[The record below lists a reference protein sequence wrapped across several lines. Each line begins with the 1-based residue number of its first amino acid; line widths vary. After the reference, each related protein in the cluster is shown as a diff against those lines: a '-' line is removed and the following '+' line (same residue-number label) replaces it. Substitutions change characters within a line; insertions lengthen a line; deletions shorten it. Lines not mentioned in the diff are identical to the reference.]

1 MNLRVEP
8 QTSNDGHCD
17 CCGDTT
23 RTVNGF
29 ISTPEA
35 TVAAY
40 FVSWTVGAVASHG
53 ANFDFIIGSW
63 GERASPD
70 DRAAV
75 ALELRIIEGRPQ
87 FMVRDAAGRPV
98 ASSDLVARA
107 LRRTEVIDT
116 PLAQQ
121 VFDLVD
127 AVWVQDPRIAEVAA
141 A

>member
-1 MNLRVEP
+1 MKLRVEP
-8 QTSNDGHCD
+8 QSLNDGQCD
-17 CCGDTT
+17 CCGNIT

-29 ISTPEA
+29 ISTPEF

-40 FVSWTVGAVASHG
+40 FVSWTVGAVPSHG
-53 ANFDFIIGSW
+53 ANFDFIIGRW
-63 GERASPD
+63 GEGALPN

-75 ALELRIIEGRPQ
+75 ALELRIIDGRPQ
-87 FMVRDAAGRPV
+87 FMVRDAAGRPA
-98 ASSDLVARA
+98 ASSNLVARA

-116 PLAQQ
+116 PLAQR

-127 AVWVQDPRIAEVAA
+127 AVWLQDSRIAEVAA

>member
-8 QTSNDGHCD
+8 ESSSDGLCD

-29 ISTPEA
+29 ISTPER

-40 FVSWTVGAVASHG
+40 FVSWTLDAVSSHG
-53 ANFDFIIGSW
+53 ASFDFIIGTW
-63 GERASPD
+63 GDGTAHN

-75 ALELRIIEGRPQ
+75 ALEFRLIEGQPN
-87 FMVRDAAGRPV
+87 FMVRDATGRPA

-107 LRRTEVIDT
+107 LRRAEVIDT
-116 PLAQQ
+116 PLAEQ
-121 VFDLVD
+121 VFNLVD
-127 AVWVQDPRIAEVAA
+127 AVWLQDPRIAEVTAA
-141 A
+141 